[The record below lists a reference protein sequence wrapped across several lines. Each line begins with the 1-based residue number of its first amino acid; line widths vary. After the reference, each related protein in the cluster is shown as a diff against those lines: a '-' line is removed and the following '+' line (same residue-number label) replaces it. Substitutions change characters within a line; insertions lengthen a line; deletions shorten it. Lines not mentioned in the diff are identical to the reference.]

1 MVTAVALAGHKTMAS
16 AGDAPKTSSYRTWK
30 KNSSIFEKNYFLCS
44 FFAFF
49 ASNRRTILTM
59 REKEK
64 AFSEIVKRY
73 KNTVFTVCYLFS
85 KDQEEANDLFQE
97 TLINLW
103 RGFDAFQGKC
113 DIKTWIW
120 RVSFNTCLTFERKKK
135 RSVETVPLNMDINLF
150 TDTDDDTRQIQQLY
164 HRINRLG
171 VVDRA
176 IILLWLE
183 NMSYEEIG
191 QIIGIST
198 KNVSVKLVR
207 IKEQL
212 KKMSNE

>member
-1 MVTAVALAGHKTMAS
+1 
-16 AGDAPKTSSYRTWK
+16 
-30 KNSSIFEKNYFLCS
+30 
-44 FFAFF
+44 
-49 ASNRRTILTM
+49 M

-64 AFSEIVKRY
+64 AFSDIIKRY

-97 TLINLW
+97 ALINLW
-103 RGFDAFQGKC
+103 RGFDSFQGKC
-113 DIKTWIW
+113 DVKTWIW
-120 RVSFNTCLTFERKKK
+120 RVSLNTCLTFERKKG
-135 RSVETVPLNMDINLF
+135 RSIETVPLNMDINLF
-150 TDTDDDTRQIQQLY
+150 TDTDDDTKQIQQLY
-164 HRINRLG
+164 RRINQLG

>member
-1 MVTAVALAGHKTMAS
+1 MK
-16 AGDAPKTSSYRTWK
+16 
-30 KNSSIFEKNYFLCS
+30 
-44 FFAFF
+44 
-49 ASNRRTILTM
+49 
-59 REKEK
+59 EKEK
-64 AFSEIVKRY
+64 AFSNIVKRC
-73 KNTVFTVCYLFS
+73 KNTIFTVCYLFS

-103 RGFDAFQGKC
+103 RGFDSFQGKC
-113 DIKTWIW
+113 DVKTWIW
-120 RVSFNTCLTFERKKK
+120 RVSLNTCLTFERKKK
-135 RSVETVPLNMDINLF
+135 RRVETVPLSMDINLF

-191 QIIGIST
+191 QIIGI
-198 KNVSVKLVR
+198 KPNHVGVKLVR

-212 KKMSNE
+212 KKMSND

>member
-1 MVTAVALAGHKTMAS
+1 MRPKKT
-16 AGDAPKTSSYRTWK
+16 
-30 KNSSIFEKNYFLCS
+30 
-44 FFAFF
+44 
-49 ASNRRTILTM
+49 
-59 REKEK
+59 
-64 AFSEIVKRY
+64 V
-73 KNTVFTVCYLFS
+73 
-85 KDQEEANDLFQE
+85 
-97 TLINLW
+97 
-103 RGFDAFQGKC
+103 
-113 DIKTWIW
+113 KTWIW
-120 RVSFNTCLTFERKKK
+120 RVSLNTCLTAERKKK
-135 RSVETVPLNMDINLF
+135 RSVETVPLSMDINLF

-164 HRINRLG
+164 RRINQLG

-212 KKMSNE
+212 KKMSND

>member
-1 MVTAVALAGHKTMAS
+1 MK
-16 AGDAPKTSSYRTWK
+16 
-30 KNSSIFEKNYFLCS
+30 
-44 FFAFF
+44 
-49 ASNRRTILTM
+49 
-59 REKEK
+59 EKEK
-64 AFSEIVKRY
+64 EFTDIVKAH
-73 KNTVFTVCYLFS
+73 KNTIFTVCYLFS
-85 KDQEEANDLFQE
+85 KDQDEVNDLFQE

-103 RGFDAFQGKC
+103 RGFDSFKGQC

-120 RVSFNTCLTFERKKK
+120 RVSLNTCLTAERKKK
-135 RSVETVPLNMDINLF
+135 RSVETVPLSMDINLF

-164 HRINRLG
+164 SRINKLG
-171 VVDRA
+171 LVDRA

-212 KKMSNE
+212 KKMSND

>member
-1 MVTAVALAGHKTMAS
+1 MK
-16 AGDAPKTSSYRTWK
+16 
-30 KNSSIFEKNYFLCS
+30 
-44 FFAFF
+44 
-49 ASNRRTILTM
+49 
-59 REKEK
+59 EKEAAFKRVVNQHK
-64 AFSEIVKRY
+64 ATI
-73 KNTVFTVCYLFS
+73 FTVCYMFS
-85 KDQEEANDLFQE
+85 KDQDEVNDLFQE

-113 DIKTWIW
+113 DVKTWIW

-135 RSVETVPLNMDINLF
+135 RGVDTVPLNMDINLF
-150 TDTDDDTRQIQQLY
+150 TDADDDTRQIQQLY
-164 HRINRLG
+164 HRINKLG
-171 VVDRA
+171 LVDRA

-198 KNVSVKLVR
+198 KNVSVKLFR

-212 KKMSNE
+212 KKLSND

>member
-1 MVTAVALAGHKTMAS
+1 
-16 AGDAPKTSSYRTWK
+16 
-30 KNSSIFEKNYFLCS
+30 
-44 FFAFF
+44 
-49 ASNRRTILTM
+49 M

-64 AFSEIVKRY
+64 AFSDIVKRY
-73 KNTVFTVCYLFS
+73 KNTIFTVCYLFS
-85 KDQEEANDLFQE
+85 NNQEEVNDLFQE

-103 RGFDAFQGKC
+103 QGFDSFQGKC
-113 DIKTWIW
+113 DVKTWIW
-120 RVSFNTCLTFERKKK
+120 RVSLNTCLTFERKKK

-164 HRINRLG
+164 HRINKLG

-191 QIIGIST
+191 QIIGISA

-212 KKMSNE
+212 KKMSND

>member
-1 MVTAVALAGHKTMAS
+1 MK
-16 AGDAPKTSSYRTWK
+16 
-30 KNSSIFEKNYFLCS
+30 
-44 FFAFF
+44 
-49 ASNRRTILTM
+49 
-59 REKEK
+59 EKEK
-64 AFSEIVKRY
+64 AFSDIIHKY

-85 KDQEEANDLFQE
+85 NDQEEVNDLFQE
-97 TLINLW
+97 TLLNLW
-103 RGFDAFQGKC
+103 RGFDSFKGKC
-113 DIKTWIW
+113 DVKTWIW

-135 RSVETVPLNMDINLF
+135 RHVETVPLSMEINLF

-164 HRINRLG
+164 SRINKLG
-171 VVDRA
+171 LVDRA

-183 NMSYEEIG
+183 NLSYEEIG

>member
-1 MVTAVALAGHKTMAS
+1 MS
-16 AGDAPKTSSYRTWK
+16 ANSHLIIFLK
-30 KNSSIFEKNYFLCS
+30 KHPSPCS
-44 FFAFF
+44 FFPSF
-49 ASNRRTILTM
+49 ASNRKTILTM

-64 AFSEIVKRY
+64 AFSDIVKRY

-103 RGFDAFQGKC
+103 RGFDSFQGKC

-120 RVSFNTCLTFERKKK
+120 RVSFNTCISFDRKKEH
-135 RSVETVPLNMDINLF
+135 SVETVPLNMDINLF

-164 HRINRLG
+164 RRINKLG

-183 NMSYEEIG
+183 NLSYDEIG
-191 QIIGIST
+191 QIIGI
-198 KNVSVKLVR
+198 KPNHVGVKLVR

-212 KKMSNE
+212 KKMSND

>member
-1 MVTAVALAGHKTMAS
+1 MK
-16 AGDAPKTSSYRTWK
+16 
-30 KNSSIFEKNYFLCS
+30 
-44 FFAFF
+44 
-49 ASNRRTILTM
+49 
-59 REKEK
+59 EKETE
-64 AFSEIVKRY
+64 FSDLVKRY
-73 KNTVFTVCYLFS
+73 KNTIFTVCYLFS
-85 KDQEEANDLFQE
+85 KDQDEVNDLCQD

-103 RGFDAFQGKC
+103 RGFGTFKRQC
-113 DIKTWIW
+113 DVKTWIW
-120 RVSFNTCLTFERKKK
+120 RVSLNTCLTAERKKK
-135 RSVETVPLNMDINLF
+135 RRIETVPLSMDINLF
-150 TDTDDDTRQIQQLY
+150 TDTDTDTKQIQQLY
-164 HRINRLG
+164 QRINKLG

-212 KKMSNE
+212 KKMSND

>member
-1 MVTAVALAGHKTMAS
+1 
-16 AGDAPKTSSYRTWK
+16 
-30 KNSSIFEKNYFLCS
+30 
-44 FFAFF
+44 
-49 ASNRRTILTM
+49 M

-64 AFSEIVKRY
+64 AFSDVIKKY

-85 KDQEEANDLFQE
+85 KDQDEVNDLFQE

-103 RGFDAFQGKC
+103 RSFDSFKGQC
-113 DIKTWIW
+113 DVKTWIW
-120 RVSFNTCLTFERKKK
+120 RVSLNTCLTFERKKK
-135 RSVETVPLNMDINLF
+135 RTIETVPLSMDINLF

-164 HRINRLG
+164 SRINKLG
-171 VVDRA
+171 LVDRA
-176 IILLWLE
+176 VILLWLE

-191 QIIGIST
+191 QIVGIST

-212 KKMSNE
+212 KKMSNEKTQSNGNERI

>member
-1 MVTAVALAGHKTMAS
+1 MNLQERDFATMVRDHKS
-16 AGDAPKTSSYRTWK
+16 
-30 KNSSIFEKNYFLCS
+30 
-44 FFAFF
+44 
-49 ASNRRTILTM
+49 TI
-59 REKEK
+59 
-64 AFSEIVKRY
+64 Y
-73 KNTVFTVCYLFS
+73 TVCYMFS
-85 KDQEEANDLFQE
+85 KDQDEVNDLFQE

-103 RGFDAFQGKC
+103 RGFDSFKGQC
-113 DIKTWIW
+113 DVKTWIW
-120 RVSFNTCLTFERKKK
+120 RVSLNTCLTSERKKK
-135 RSVETVPLNMDINLF
+135 RRVDTVPLSMECNLF

-164 HRINRLG
+164 SRINKLG
-171 VVDRA
+171 LVDRA

>member
-1 MVTAVALAGHKTMAS
+1 MK
-16 AGDAPKTSSYRTWK
+16 
-30 KNSSIFEKNYFLCS
+30 
-44 FFAFF
+44 
-49 ASNRRTILTM
+49 
-59 REKEK
+59 EKESE
-64 AFSEIVKRY
+64 FSDLMKRY
-73 KNTVFTVCYLFS
+73 KNTIFTVCYLFS
-85 KDQEEANDLFQE
+85 KDQDEVNDLFQE

-103 RGFDAFQGKC
+103 RGFDSFKGQC
-113 DIKTWIW
+113 DVKTWIW
-120 RVSFNTCLTFERKKK
+120 RVSLNTCLTVERKKK
-135 RSVETVPLNMDINLF
+135 RRIETVPLSMDINLF
-150 TDTDDDTRQIQQLY
+150 TDTDDDTKQIQQLY
-164 HRINRLG
+164 RRINKLG

>member
-1 MVTAVALAGHKTMAS
+1 
-16 AGDAPKTSSYRTWK
+16 
-30 KNSSIFEKNYFLCS
+30 
-44 FFAFF
+44 
-49 ASNRRTILTM
+49 M

-64 AFSEIVKRY
+64 AFSNFVKTY

-97 TLINLW
+97 TLVNLW
-103 RGFDAFQGKC
+103 RGFDSFQGKC
-113 DIKTWIW
+113 DAKTWVW
-120 RVSFNTCLTFERKKK
+120 RVSLNTCLTFERKKK
-135 RSVETVPLNMDINLF
+135 RRVETVPLNMDINLF
-150 TDTDDDTRQIQQLY
+150 TDTDNDTRQIQQLY
-164 HRINRLG
+164 HRINKLG

-212 KKMSNE
+212 KKMPNE